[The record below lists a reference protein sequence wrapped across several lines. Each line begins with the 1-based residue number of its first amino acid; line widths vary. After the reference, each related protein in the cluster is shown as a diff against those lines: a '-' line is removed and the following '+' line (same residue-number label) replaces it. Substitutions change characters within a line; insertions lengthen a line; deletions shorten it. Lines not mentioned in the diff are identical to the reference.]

1 MKNIILQRSTV
12 VSLLLV
18 ILFLGSSFTATTIN
32 YRWDHLGSRVVNYRL
47 DKDVIKVTAKEGGFK
62 KLKVKVTGGALN
74 MHRMVVHY
82 GNGQKDV
89 IKLRHNFSRR
99 SATRIIDLKGGKR
112 IIRDITFFYDTK
124 NLSQKKAKV
133 HVYGRH

>member
-1 MKNIILQRSTV
+1 MKNILLKRSAL
-12 VSLLLV
+12 VSVLLV
-18 ILFLGSSFTATTIN
+18 ILFLGSGFTTT

-62 KLKVKVTGGALN
+62 KLKIKVTGGALT
-74 MHRMVVHY
+74 MHRMVVQY

-89 IKLRHNFSRR
+89 IQLRHNFYRK
-99 SATRIIDLKGGKR
+99 SATRIIDLKGNKR

-124 NLSQKKAKV
+124 NLSRKRAKV